1 MAFEKLTVKELRD
14 IAAER
19 GIDLKGSLRKAD
31 IIAALEAAQDK
42 PVQAEVVEAEVIE
55 DTPTG
60 DLAITFTAGAI
71 SANFDALEAQVDGIL
86 AQYEGWEPS
95 ADDAGDVEQCK
106 RERQYLNA
114 LAKKIDDGRKST
126 KQEFLRPL
134 NAFEDRANSIRDKI
148 RSTVE
153 RIKAVE
159 DEAEESRRE
168 SKREELM
175 EHYQAFAGLLA
186 DVVEYDTIADPK
198 WLNKT
203 VSIQKA
209 KAELEE
215 KVRAAASDWDTLK
228 SLGLEFAEQA
238 EIEFFKTLSLGQA
251 TAYAKKLADDK
262 RRIDAMKAELDRPQ
276 AAAEPAPPVEDA
288 VPAEAYEG
296 FEVADL
302 SGSAFAADVQQ
313 AAPVHNAVSAMPDD
327 TASQIAEALRS
338 YPRARQ
344 ENMLSALRDAQK
356 PDASEAVPCVMVIDA
371 ATARQM
377 EAVGKVCG
385 LFGVTGTF
393 ESGTLAEVCQ
403 RAFPGQY
410 AFGQRRVFDYA

>member
-1 MAFEKLTVKELRD
+1 MAFEDKTVKELRA

-19 GIDLKGSLRKAD
+19 GIDLKGVSKKAD
-31 IIAALEAAQDK
+31 IISALEAGRDDQEE
-42 PVQAEVVEAEVIE
+42 PVAVEAEVIE
-55 DTPTG
+55 DAPTG
-60 DLAITFTAGAI
+60 DLSITFTAGAI

-86 AQYEGWEPS
+86 AQYDGWEPS

-114 LAKKIDDGRKST
+114 LAKKIDDGRKAT

-134 NAFEDRANSIRDKI
+134 NAFEARANSIRDKI
-148 RSTVE
+148 KATVE

-159 DEAEESRRE
+159 DEADEARRDQ
-168 SKREELM
+168 KREELV
-175 EHYQAFAGLLA
+175 EHYQSFAGLLA

-276 AAAEPAPPVEDA
+276 PAAEPEPPAEEA

-296 FEVADL
+296 FEVADV
-302 SGSAFAADVQQ
+302 SGGGFAANVQQ
-313 AAPVHNAVSAMPDD
+313 PAPIHSAVSAMPDD

-338 YPRARQ
+338 YPQARQ
-344 ENMLSALRDAQK
+344 ENMLSALRDAQR
-356 PDASEAVPCVMVIDA
+356 PDGSEAVPCVMVIDA

-377 EAVGKVCG
+377 EAVGRVCG